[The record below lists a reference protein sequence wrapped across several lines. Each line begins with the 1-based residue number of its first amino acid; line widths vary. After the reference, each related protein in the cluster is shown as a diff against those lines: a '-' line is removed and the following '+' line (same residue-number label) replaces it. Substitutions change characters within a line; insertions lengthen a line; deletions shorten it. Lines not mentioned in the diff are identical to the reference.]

1 MRLDDFRM
9 GDSVAFDEKARKFEE
24 EDEEECGDVLFLRS
38 ELIGT
43 EYEPTDDGHYATH
56 EDQEAEELQKEIE
69 KRPNG
74 ARLEFMGKRKKRK
87 IFAKFDK
94 VPCGKSFDHVHNK
107 GGHKTK
113 DQ

>member
-1 MRLDDFRM
+1 LIRAEDKPAKD
-9 GDSVAFDEKARKFEE
+9 GHDAAHQDEKTEE
-24 EDEEECGDVLFLRS
+24 FKE
-38 ELIGT
+38 
-43 EYEPTDDGHYATH
+43 
-56 EDQEAEELQKEIE
+56 EIE

-87 IFAKFDK
+87 VFAKFDK
-94 VPCGKSFDHVHNK
+94 VPCGEPFDHVHNK